1 MLTHSRTVHQE
12 PARKNEGEIR
22 LEENRLQEQLIG
34 DPEDDKVNIVQ
45 SRHRQKNYITI
56 WKVKWETANL
66 FQNNDTPERHLQ
78 KFLSNV

>member
-1 MLTHSRTVHQE
+1 MLTRYITVHQE

-45 SRHRQKNYITI
+45 SRHRQKKLHYDMEG
-56 WKVKWETANL
+56 KMV
-66 FQNNDTPERHLQ
+66 DR
-78 KFLSNV
+78 